1 MWKETAYGYGQVLA
15 LADQGL
21 LLVQAERGAVALVE
35 AKPDD
40 FSEVAKVLALS
51 GKTGTTW

>member
-40 FSEVAKVLALS
+40 FSEVAKVLALT